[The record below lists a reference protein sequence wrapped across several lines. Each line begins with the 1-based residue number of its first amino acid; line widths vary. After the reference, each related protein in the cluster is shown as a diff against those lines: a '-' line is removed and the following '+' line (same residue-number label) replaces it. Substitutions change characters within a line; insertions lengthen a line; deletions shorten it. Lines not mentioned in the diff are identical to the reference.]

1 MKLIKFSI
9 TKVILFFS
17 ISFLFSNVVLAL
29 TQNQML
35 IINQVLNAEQGR
47 ITKQMHSDFWRDI
60 PNKQN
65 FTEFMETSGLM
76 AKVTR
81 DSMNYQME
89 LWKSA
94 LISYQNKQIFKSD
107 DYVKSREL
115 MNDFLNRLSKNIPD
129 INERQAVKNQMA
141 VSMANSDELLRAAA
155 SRTNFNSVQGQSVEL
170 SEERLKFIINNIE
183 KSFIRIDKLLKP
195 DWSE

>member
-1 MKLIKFSI
+1 MRLIIKFLLI
-9 TKVILFFS
+9 FFLNCFFA
-17 ISFLFSNVVLAL
+17 SFVFAL

-35 IINQVLNAEQGR
+35 IINQVLNTEQGR
-47 ITKQMHSDFWRDI
+47 ITKQMHTDFWKDI

-65 FTEFMETSGLM
+65 FVEFMETTGLM
-76 AKVTR
+76 AKLTR

-94 LISYQNKQIFKSD
+94 LISYQNRQVFKSD
-107 DYVKSREL
+107 DYLKSREL
-115 MNDFLNRLSKNIPD
+115 MNDFFDRVSNNIPD
-129 INERQAVKNQMA
+129 INQRQEVKNQMA

-155 SRTNFNSVQGQSVEL
+155 LRINFNSVQGQSIEL
-170 SEERLKFIINNIE
+170 SEERLKFIISNIE

-195 DWSE
+195 EWTE